1 MKILALE
8 FERAYSEGMIND
20 YTEDVQE
27 IFLDWFDDVFLGS
40 KYIEYNDVSELVFD
54 QLTESDSKRV
64 KKLIKEYSE

>member
-8 FERAYSEGMIND
+8 FERVYSEGMFNE
-20 YTEDVQE
+20 YPENVQE
-27 IFLDWFDDVFLGS
+27 HFSDWFDNVFLGS

-64 KKLIKEYSE
+64 IKLIKEYSE

>member
-20 YTEDVQE
+20 YPEDVQE
-27 IFLDWFDDVFLGS
+27 YFLDWFDDLFLGS

-54 QLTESDSKRV
+54 KLTESDSKRV
-64 KKLIKEYSE
+64 IKLIKEYSE